1 MHTCL
6 FTKKI
11 INESGGKNENP
22 NAPDKDGKT
31 PIHEAAFRGHKDIV
45 IFLTPLTDY
54 PNAPNKVE
62 KLQFIGQH

>member
-1 MHTCL
+1 M
-6 FTKKI
+6 KV
-11 INESGGKNENP
+11 GGENENP